1 MLCLCTALAKQTL
14 EEKSG
19 QASLVVLFSANR
31 TLLHPRGRI
40 SELARFLMMKRES
53 TRCLVLAS
61 LIRIAFIPS
70 YSPVALQHGLSCES
84 ALRFQ
89 ELSRVGW
96 IICSF
101 PVRICFRMRA
111 SAASTSSLPRSS
123 ISCTWLS
130 PRLKE
135 YGVSRADCWNKTR
148 FMTRM

>member
-40 SELARFLMMKRES
+40 SELARFLMMKREA

-70 YSPVALQHGLSCES
+70 YSPVALQRDLSCES
-84 ALRFQ
+84 ALR
-89 ELSRVGW
+89 S
-96 IICSF
+96 
-101 PVRICFRMRA
+101 
-111 SAASTSSLPRSS
+111 
-123 ISCTWLS
+123 
-130 PRLKE
+130 
-135 YGVSRADCWNKTR
+135 
-148 FMTRM
+148 

>member
-31 TLLHPRGRI
+31 TLLHPRGCI

-89 ELSRVGW
+89 ELSLGRLDNLFLPSTDMFSHAG
-96 IICSF
+96 F
-101 PVRICFRMRA
+101 RRINIK
-111 SAASTSSLPRSS
+111 SAKVFNQLHMAVATIEGIR
-123 ISCTWLS
+123 
-130 PRLKE
+130 RQQ
-135 YGVSRADCWNKTR
+135 G
-148 FMTRM
+148 